1 MLSSAIWI
9 RDRVKMKFNWSEYL
23 DLAKE
28 LAGIKNINVSD
39 EAKFRSSIS
48 RAYYASYCKLYSYL
62 RDVERDNSL
71 PKGEDAHMG
80 HKYVRDKFLENE
92 EEVHI
97 QIGQNLSRLL
107 TDRIKADYY
116 DNIFIASSISSLSSL
131 AQLDLLYAADIISK
145 LATLRG

>member
-9 RDRVKMKFNWSEYL
+9 IDRVKMKFNWSEYL

-28 LAGIKNINVSD
+28 LAGMKNINVSD
-39 EAKFRSSIS
+39 EAKLRSSIS

-62 RDVERDNSL
+62 RDVEKDDSL
-71 PKGEDAHMG
+71 PKGEEAHGG
-80 HKYVRDKFLENE
+80 HKYVRNKFLDSE
-92 EEVHI
+92 EEVHR

-116 DNIFIASSISSLSSL
+116 DNFFTTSPIRSLPNL
-131 AQLDLLYAADIISK
+131 AQLDLLFAEDIISK
-145 LATLRG
+145 LPTLKR